1 MKKSF
6 AEFFAGVGL
15 VHEGL
20 RHDHWQCVWANDISQ
35 EKQATYTANYGAA
48 QFYLDDLWNCV
59 AAPDLSHDLIPDSCF
74 LYTASFPCTDLSLA
88 GDRKGLAGAESGSLH
103 ALLAILAQKKAKG
116 TAPRLLMLENVQGF
130 LTSHQGADIA
140 KTVEAINAL
149 GYVVDLIEL
158 DAVYFTPQSR
168 PRVFLFGLQQEDAD
182 SLMCLKKN
190 PPDDMH
196 WWQIFAKNPQLRT
209 ERIKKVIRANPSL
222 QWGLFD
228 IPLPPKRS
236 TTLAD
241 VLETEL
247 PASSPLWWDESRKN
261 HLYQQMFERH
271 QTILHAML
279 QAKKYSY
286 GTVFRR
292 MRDGLSR
299 AELRTDGVAG
309 CLRTPRGGSSKQI
322 LIRAGFGRWDV
333 RLLTPREYARLQ
345 GVRDSFVLP
354 ENQNQG
360 YFAMADAV
368 CVPAIEFIAKHV
380 LTPSYQACVRQNR

>member
-20 RHDHWQCVWANDISQ
+20 RQDQWQCAWANDIS
-35 EKQATYTANYGAA
+35 EDKQATYTANYGTAH
-48 QFYLDDLWNCV
+48 FHLDDLWHCI
-59 AAPDLSHDLIPDSCF
+59 ASPDLIPDACF

-140 KTVEAINAL
+140 QTVHTINAL
-149 GYVVDLIEL
+149 GYVVDVIEL
-158 DAVYFTPQSR
+158 DAAYFTPQSR
-168 PRVFLFGLQQEDAD
+168 PRVFLFGLQQEYAD
-182 SLMCLKKN
+182 SLMCLKN
-190 PPDDMH
+190 EPSNGMH
-196 WWQIFAKNPQLRT
+196 WWQFFAKNPQLRT
-209 ERIKKVIRANPSL
+209 ERIKKVIRANPNL
-222 QWGLFD
+222 QWGLFN
-228 IPLPPKRS
+228 IPPPPTRN

-241 VLETEL
+241 VLETDL
-247 PASSPLWWDESRKN
+247 PAYSSLWWDEQRKN
-261 HLYQQMFERH
+261 HLYEQMFERH
-271 QTILHAML
+271 QTILHGMQ
-279 QAKKYSY
+279 QAAAYSY
-286 GTVFRR
+286 GTIFRR

-380 LTPSYQACVRQNR
+380 LTPSYQACTTRNR